1 MKFDFN
7 GKYLHCKKK
16 LQYRRTDSF
25 KFQAW
30 ETLLMAN
37 FRPAVTLAIASKKNS
52 WEASTNR

>member
-1 MKFDFN
+1 MGSICTVKEN
-7 GKYLHCKKK
+7 

-37 FRPAVTLAIASKKNS
+37 FRPAVTPAIGSKKNS
-52 WEASTNR
+52 WEDSTNR